1 MDPKRTFQD
10 EQDPSA
16 KGTKSIN
23 YFMNTKN
30 WWQPLLF
37 ILVIS
42 VAGVGMIGYQTYVDA
57 PPMTGFKSSSGEILI
72 NKTTIEHGQ
81 KVFHKYALMEFGSFM
96 GDGAQ
101 RGPDFTAEAL
111 HQMTISMNE
120 YYVEAFKREHGRDAT
135 DMELKIIKENIKTE
149 LKENNY
155 NEAENI
161 VILSDAQ
168 TYALERLKKYYT
180 DVFIDNN
187 PEGAFP
193 PKDYIKDR
201 QETADLASFFFWG
214 AWVCVVERP
223 GTNFSYTHNWPY
235 DPVAGNT
242 PTSPV
247 VLWSVLGLLAFVLS
261 CGIVLYFI
269 GQYNQLPNKF
279 FKPSTRDLL
288 TTDRVNKFQPTKTQR
303 ATYKFFFVAIILFFL
318 QVLSGVFTINDFV
331 NFLGF
336 FGIHSSDVLP
346 VTITRSFHLMLSLFW
361 ISTCWIASSIFILP
375 ILAKKEIPG
384 QLRLVNTLFVLLLIL
399 VGGSLSGMFMGPK
412 GWLGEWWHFLGHQ
425 GWEYVDFGRLYQIIL
440 MGVFILWGVIVYRGV
455 KPAFIKNQPWN
466 LPNWIFY
473 SVVGIPLL
481 FLSGFVATPE
491 TNFVIA
497 DFWRWMVIHM
507 WVEAFFEVF
516 ITVIVSYLMVLMG
529 LVSRAAAIR
538 VVYFATILFLGT
550 GLLGISHNFYW
561 NAKPV
566 ATMAL
571 GSVFSTLQFV
581 PLILLTVEAWRFKN
595 MPRMAVN
602 GIEHKKLGDFGF
614 PEVFLFLIAV
624 NFWNFFGAGVMG
636 IIVNL
641 PIMNYFE
648 HGSYLTIN
656 HAHAALMGVY
666 GNISIAALL
675 FASRL
680 LLKPL
685 RWREKVVK
693 FSFWSI
699 NIGLMLMVILDLFPA
714 GAIQFKSIVDNG
726 LWYARSEAFIGIGV
740 FKTLTWMRGIGA
752 SVFFFGGVIPLAWFI
767 VSSVRSL
774 KKASDTVYEF
784 EEFPSDGPKPEKFE
798 ADTPVEEELPQTE
811 EPDLIPG

>member
-1 MDPKRTFQD
+1 MK
-10 EQDPSA
+10 EEHVSSA
-16 KGTKSIN
+16 NGTKSIS

-37 ILVIS
+37 ILIIS

-57 PPMTGFKSSSGEILI
+57 PPMTGFQSPSGEVLMDQ
-72 NKTTIEHGQ
+72 KTIEEGQ
-81 KVFHKYALMEFGSFM
+81 KVFHKYALMEYGSFF

-111 HQMTISMNE
+111 HQVTVYMNTF
-120 YYVEAFKREHGRDAT
+120 YVEAFKKEQGREAT
-135 DMELKIIKENIKTE
+135 DMELKIIGENIKSE
-149 LKENNY
+149 LKANKY
-155 NEAENI
+155 DKDQNI
-161 VILSDAQ
+161 VVLSEAQ
-168 TYALERLKKYYT
+168 TYALGQLKKYYT
-180 DVFIDNN
+180 DIFIDNN
-187 PEGAFP
+187 PDGAFP
-193 PKDYIKDR
+193 PKDYITDR
-201 QETADLASFFFWG
+201 MEVENLASFFFWG

-223 GTNFSYTHNWPY
+223 GSNFSYTHNWPY

-247 VLWSVLGLLAFVLS
+247 VVWSVLGLLGFVLA
-261 CGIVLYFI
+261 CGIVLYYI

-279 FKPSTRDLL
+279 FKPSSKDLL
-288 TTDRVNKFQPTKTQR
+288 TAERVSNFKPTKTQR
-303 ATYKFFFVAIILFFL
+303 ATYKFFAVAIILFFV
-318 QVLSGVFTINDFV
+318 QVLSGIFTINDFV

-336 FGIHSSDVLP
+336 FGIHTTEAIP
-346 VTITRSFHLMLSLFW
+346 VTITRSWHLMLALYW

-384 QLRLVNTLFVLLLIL
+384 QLRLVNVLFILLFIL
-399 VGGSLSGMFMGPK
+399 VAGSLAGMVLGPK
-412 GWLGEWWHFLGHQ
+412 GILGSWWHLFGHQ
-425 GWEYVDFGRLYQIIL
+425 GWEYVDFGRIYQILL
-440 MGVFILWGVIVYRGV
+440 MGIFVLWGVVVYRGV
-455 KPAFIKNQPWN
+455 KPAFIKNEPWN

-481 FLSGFVATPE
+481 FLSGFVGKPE

-529 LVSRAAAIR
+529 LVSRNAAIR

-571 GSVFSTLQFV
+571 GSVFSTLHFV

-595 MPRMAVN
+595 MPKMAVN
-602 GIEHKKLGDFGF
+602 GIEHKHLGNFGF
-614 PEVFLFLIAV
+614 PEVFMFLIAV

-666 GNISIAALL
+666 GNISLAALL

-680 LLKPL
+680 LIKSS
-685 RWREKVVK
+685 RWNEKVVK
-693 FSFWSI
+693 FSFWAI
-699 NIGLMLMVILDLFPA
+699 NVGLMLMVILDLFPA
-714 GAIQFKSIVDNG
+714 GVIQFKSIVDNG
-726 LWYARSEAFIGIGV
+726 LWFARSEAFIGSDI
-740 FKTLTWMRGIGA
+740 FKSLTWLRGIGA

-767 VSSVRSL
+767 ATRIRSV
-774 KKASDTVYEF
+774 KQASDTVYEF
-784 EEFPSDGPKPEKFE
+784 EAHRSGETKAVEQRK
-798 ADTPVEEELPQTE
+798 EEEALSE
-811 EPDLIPG
+811 KD

>member
-1 MDPKRTFQD
+1 MK
-10 EQDPSA
+10 EEKHVGA
-16 KGTKSIN
+16 NGTSSIS

-30 WWQPLLF
+30 WWQPMVF
-37 ILVIS
+37 ILIIS
-42 VAGVGMIGYQTYVDA
+42 LAGVGMIGYQTYNDA
-57 PPMTGFKSSSGEILI
+57 PPMTGFTSPSGQILI
-72 NKTTIEHGQ
+72 NQKTIEDGQ
-81 KVFHKYALMEFGSFM
+81 KVFHKYALMEYGSFF

-111 HQMTISMNE
+111 HQLTVSMNE
-120 YYVEAFKREHGRDAT
+120 YYLLTFQKENGREAT
-135 DMELKIIKENIKTE
+135 DMEAKIIGENIKSE
-149 LKENNY
+149 LKENRY
-155 NEAENI
+155 EKSENI
-161 VILSDAQ
+161 VTLTEAQ
-168 TYALERLKKYYT
+168 TYALGKLKTYYT
-180 DVFIDNN
+180 DIFIDNN
-187 PEGAFP
+187 TEGSFP
-193 PKDYIKDR
+193 PQDYITNR
-201 QETADLASFFFWG
+201 QEVEDLASFFFWG
-214 AWVCVVERP
+214 AWVCAVERP
-223 GTNFSYTHNWPY
+223 GKNFSYTHNWPY
-235 DPVAGNT
+235 DAAAGNT

-247 VLWSVLGLLAFVLS
+247 ILWSVLGLLGFVLA

-279 FKPSTRDLL
+279 FKPSEKDLL
-288 TTDRVNKFQPTKTQR
+288 TAERVGNFKPTRTQK
-303 ATYKFFFVAIILFFL
+303 ATYKFFAVAILLFFI
-318 QVLSGVFTINDFV
+318 QVSSGLITINDFV

-336 FGIHSSDVLP
+336 FGIHTSEAFP
-346 VTITRSFHLMLSLFW
+346 VTISRSWHLMLALYW

-375 ILAKKEIPG
+375 ILSKKEIPG
-384 QLRLVNTLFVLLLIL
+384 QLRLINVLFVMLFVL
-399 VGGSLSGMFMGPK
+399 VGGSLAGMVMGPK
-412 GWLGEWWHFLGHQ
+412 GLLGDWWYMLGHQ
-425 GWEYVDFGRLYQIIL
+425 GWEYVDFGRIYQVLL
-440 MGVFILWGVIVYRGV
+440 MGIFVLWGVVVFRGV
-455 KPAFIKNQPWN
+455 RPAFVKGEPWN
-466 LPNWIFY
+466 LPNWILY
-473 SVVGIPLL
+473 SVIGIPLL
-481 FLSGFVATPE
+481 FLSGFVGKPE

-529 LVSRAAAIR
+529 LVSRQAAIR
-538 VVYFATILFLGT
+538 VVFFATILFLGT

-595 MPRMAVN
+595 MPRLAVN
-602 GIEHKKLGDFGF
+602 GVERKEIPNFGF
-614 PEVFLFLIAV
+614 PEVFMFLIAV

-666 GNISIAALL
+666 GNISLAALL

-680 LLKPL
+680 LLKPN
-685 RWREKVVK
+685 RWNQKVVM

-699 NIGLMLMVILDLFPA
+699 NAGLMLMVMLDLFPA

-726 LWYARSEAFIGIGV
+726 LWYARSEAFIGGGV
-740 FKTLTWMRGIGA
+740 FKSLTWMRGIGA
-752 SVFFFGGVIPLAWFI
+752 TLFFFGGVIPLTWFI
-767 VSSVRSL
+767 VSRIRSL
-774 KKASDTVYEF
+774 KTPTDTFASIDTPLENNPIQS
-784 EEFPSDGPKPEKFE
+784 ENHLKPE
-798 ADTPVEEELPQTE
+798 EET
-811 EPDLIPG
+811 IAV